1 MTATTACSSRATAR
15 LIPSRRQ
22 RTGHSLAGG
31 GIQGSAGSR
40 AGSGDCEGLNT
51 LVHRLVRAGVIG
63 RIVSCIDVHAV
74 YSRIAVYLSGRLPA
88 CTAREL
94 RLTRKIVNDANTPP
108 IASLMEARIPPLTTV
123 ANGRRPGV
131 SAPAFRIEQPGAMAR
146 ANSQKR

>member
-1 MTATTACSSRATAR
+1 M
-15 LIPSRRQ
+15 
-22 RTGHSLAGG
+22 
-31 GIQGSAGSR
+31 
-40 AGSGDCEGLNT
+40 
-51 LVHRLVRAGVIG
+51 
-63 RIVSCIDVHAV
+63 SCIDVHAV
-74 YSRIAVYLSGRLPA
+74 YSRIAVYLSRRLPA

-146 ANSQKR
+146 ANSQKRYLPDDIAYPRLRTFHHDRFPHNRRAIEPDPQSEASDRIR